1 MNFIITYDV
10 QNDKRRKK
18 ISDEL
23 EAYGIRVNYSVFE
36 CQLNKTKLKK
46 LKQKLEELVNKKED
60 SLRCYH
66 ICQSCIP
73 KSFEICNKADI
84 FEPLELFI

>member
-23 EAYGIRVNYSVFE
+23 EAFGTRVNYSVFE
-36 CQLNKTKLKK
+36 CQINKTKLKK
-46 LKQKLEELVNKKED
+46 LKLKLEEIANKEED
-60 SLRCYH
+60 SIRFYH
-66 ICQSCIP
+66 LCQSCIP
-73 KSFEICNKADI
+73 KSFEICNKSDI
-84 FEPLELFI
+84 FESVELFI